1 MNQQEVEQ
9 CINWIIKKSI
19 DKSATSAKGLYLCAI
34 LGHLA
39 VTCSCVKDLKLLK
52 NEDTKLA
59 CDFLLNSLVM
69 SFRKKMLNS
78 PKISKLL
85 EAIAPELVSN
95 SSSPGWLTFAANFL
109 PHYGMEPLVE
119 MEIASPKYE
128 PENYM
133 RLYHMVMSHDIPR
146 IRNAREEDQPHYI
159 RFLTRILKLA
169 PDEGTLFKVFAS
181 KEITPFFHDYQDR
194 ERFCIEFYKD
204 HAPTSG
210 EENVSVSEKLQQ
222 LTNLPRNL
230 RLKLSGL
237 LYSYLLQFIKSVEN
251 PTKNDLDN
259 FMDIQFSL
267 NLNNDQIETILTL
280 LSTSLVDSYQELLL
294 QLLND
299 NKFRLQWGNVK
310 RTTKAIVCEAWVKA
324 RACGNDINKAKV
336 SNVYQAA
343 EELISCQLVNK
354 DLKKKLMQSVKEW
367 LFQIFEPKDIFKEL
381 KDLEKFKQH
390 DVRESCIHLI
400 EEVLRNKLRIVNDQ
414 RLLSELSHSR

>member
-1 MNQQEVEQ
+1 
-9 CINWIIKKSI
+9 
-19 DKSATSAKGLYLCAI
+19 
-34 LGHLA
+34 
-39 VTCSCVKDLKLLK
+39 
-52 NEDTKLA
+52 
-59 CDFLLNSLVM
+59 
-69 SFRKKMLNS
+69 MLNS

-146 IRNAREEDQPHYI
+146 IRNAREEDQPHYV
-159 RFLTRILKLA
+159 RLLTRILKLA

-181 KEITPFFHDYQDR
+181 KEIAPFFHDYQER
-194 ERFCIEFYKD
+194 EKFCIEFYKY

-210 EENVSVSEKLQQ
+210 EENVSLSEKLQQ
-222 LTNLPRNL
+222 LTHLPRNL
-230 RLKLSGL
+230 RFQLSGL
-237 LYSYLLQFIKSVEN
+237 LYSYLLEFIKSVEN
-251 PTKNDLDN
+251 PTKNDVEN
-259 FMDIQFSL
+259 FMDIQISL
-267 NLNNDQIETILTL
+267 NLNNDQVEMILTL
-280 LSTSLVDSYQELLL
+280 LSTSLVVSYQKLLL
-294 QLLND
+294 QLLNE
-299 NKFRLQWGNVK
+299 NKFRTQWGKVK
-310 RTTKAIVCEAWVKA
+310 RTTKVTVCETCVKT
-324 RACGNDINKAKV
+324 RACGDDVNFKAEV

-354 DLKKKLMQSVKEW
+354 DLKKKLMQSVEEW
-367 LFQIFEPKDIFKEL
+367 LFQNFEPKDIFKEL
-381 KDLEKFKQH
+381 KDLEKFKQY